1 MYGSRFLGDV
11 MNIFLIGFMGTGKSA
26 AGSETAR
33 LTGCKWYD
41 LDELI
46 EDRTGMSVPDYM
58 HAYGEESFRDRECE
72 ALSAFLEDLSDQK
85 ETVLLSCGGGVV
97 LRKENRELLKQNGSV
112 IRLTASPETV
122 LKRIKADGP
131 VRPLLQGTKTE
142 EDLLQHIRKMERER
156 EQFYAQTADVTIET
170 DGKKASETAKLIRK
184 AAGI

>member
-1 MYGSRFLGDV
+1 

-41 LDELI
+41 LDKLI

-58 HAYGEESFRDRECE
+58 HAYGEESFRDREFE
-72 ALSAFLEDLSDQK
+72 ALSAFLKDLSDQK
-85 ETVLLSCGGGVV
+85 ETVLLSCEGGVV
-97 LRKENRELLKQNGSV
+97 LGKENRELLKQNGSV

-170 DGKKASETAKLIRK
+170 DGKKASETAELIRK

>member
-1 MYGSRFLGDV
+1 MIHRYKMNGLNIVLDVCSGSVHLVDEV
-11 MNIFLIGFMGTGKSA
+11 AYELIGLYETKPREECVRA
-26 AGSETAR
+26 ALELFPDENEDEIR
-33 LTGCKWYD
+33 QC
-41 LDELI
+41 LDEI
-46 EDRTGMSVPDYM
+46 
-58 HAYGEESFRDRECE
+58 
-72 ALSAFLEDLSDQK
+72 
-85 ETVLLSCGGGVV
+85 
-97 LRKENRELLKQNGSV
+97 ELLKQNGSV

-170 DGKKASETAKLIRK
+170 DGKKASETAELIRK